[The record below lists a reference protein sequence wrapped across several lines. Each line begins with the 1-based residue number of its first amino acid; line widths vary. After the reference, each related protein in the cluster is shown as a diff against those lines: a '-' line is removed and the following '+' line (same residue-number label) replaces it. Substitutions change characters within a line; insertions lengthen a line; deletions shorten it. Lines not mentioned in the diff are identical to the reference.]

1 MTGEAGDIRVFRIAS
16 VSFILIFFFG
26 IAAKQKYTIAF
37 HLKPIS
43 SAFFLYKQNLVPSL
57 VAIRPEYL
65 EFLKVEIV
73 FSLCHYYLPF
83 KRGLV
88 LN

>member
-1 MTGEAGDIRVFRIAS
+1 MTGETGYIRVFRIAS
-16 VSFILIFFFG
+16 VSFILIFYVLFFG

-37 HLKPIS
+37 HLTPIS

-73 FSLCHYYLPF
+73 FFTVSLLSPF
-83 KRGLV
+83 
-88 LN
+88 